1 MSGAHR
7 ILGPAFVAG
16 LAALFLGGCAS
27 GPPIGPAPDPTS
39 LAYVDELEVDFSQME
54 QTSSGLWIQ
63 ELTVG
68 VGSTA
73 SRGDR
78 VWIHF
83 VGFLPDGTPI
93 DSSLGGDPF
102 TFELGSSAVI
112 RGWNEGVLG
121 MKVGGRRRFV
131 IRPGLA
137 YGRNGRRGV
146 VPPQSVL
153 VFEIQLVD
161 AN

>member
-1 MSGAHR
+1 MS
-7 ILGPAFVAG
+7 PARRLCLLKAAPTLLLWA
-16 LAALFLGGCAS
+16 LAGCAS
-27 GPPIGPAPDPTS
+27 GPPIGPAPDPQELTYAES
-39 LAYVDELEVDFSQME
+39 LHVDFSRME
-54 QTSSGLWIQ
+54 ETPSGLWI
-63 ELTVG
+63 EDITPG

-73 SRGDR
+73 NRGDHI
-78 VWIHF
+78 WIHY
-83 VGFLPDGTPI
+83 VGFLPDGTRI
-93 DSSLGGDPF
+93 DSSLGGDPYE
-102 TFELGSSAVI
+102 FELGSDQVI

-137 YGRNGRRGV
+137 YGRSGRGG
-146 VPPQSVL
+146 VPPQAVL